1 MPFKLDPDTIN
12 ALTNFLKALD
22 KYRFGA
28 VMFVVVMVITGA
40 LMTIPFLPKM
50 LA

>member
-1 MPFKLDPDTIN
+1 MPFKLDPATIN

-28 VMFVVVMVITGA
+28 VMFFVVMVATGA
-40 LMTIPFLPKM
+40 LMAIPFLPAV